1 MWAAGWY
8 LRVCRSVVRRS
19 KMFLVELALIFVVA
33 QALGLT
39 VLYWAS
45 RRASRARA
53 ALAPFTAAAAYLT
66 ASWVFCSDEADW
78 SFPGKWR
85 PREEPCEGGKWCE
98 FGRYTIRHR

>member
-1 MWAAGWY
+1 MHPHNPRLQRRYAPP
-8 LRVCRSVVRRS
+8 LNRRVVRRS

-66 ASWVFCSDEADW
+66 ASWVFWSAEADRVAAAT
-78 SFPGKWR
+78 GR
-85 PREEPCEGGKWCE
+85 PPCRR
-98 FGRYTIRHR
+98 FGAVFVFVTFV